1 MTNLFDFISLI
12 FLGCGLYCLYGWYKM
27 KTDGEI
33 NEVLLLGKHA
43 NVGKCKDKKAY
54 LSKVM
59 PAVLIFGI
67 VTTIYG
73 GVDALNAFVLDG
85 NLTVNV
91 IDNILMGIFAITFIW
106 YIVYTS
112 RLRKQFFN

>member
-1 MTNLFDFISLI
+1 MNNIFDFISLM

-27 KTDGEI
+27 KISGEI

-43 NVGKCKDKKAY
+43 NAGKCKDKKAY

-73 GVDALNAFVLDG
+73 GVDALNLFVFDRDP
-85 NLTVNV
+85 TVTI
-91 IDNILMGIFAITFIW
+91 IDNILMGIFGITFIW
-106 YIVYTS
+106 YIIYTS
-112 RLRKQFFN
+112 RLRKQFFS